1 MSVLSWDLTQHLVV
15 EASAGTGKTYTISTL
30 VGRLVAEEGLPIRQM
45 LVTTFTEAAASELR
59 HRIRSRLLEMARED
73 GEYLRSVEGAQ
84 RAERME
90 RLLRAAHDLDQATIS
105 TIHGFCRRVL
115 AELPFEANVDMGRTL
130 VEDAAQLREAALA
143 DAWARLAATRAPAV
157 SASAASALAQSVMQH
172 LELPVVPALG
182 ARGEAGA
189 PDPEAAVAALLKEAA
204 VMASALPLQQMTEHL
219 MASRTSC
226 KDLKRLM
233 QILDLPEAGGERLHA
248 LHAWLQALHADYPD
262 DAFETALAKATPVKH
277 ASLRDAYAA
286 HGRAIMQQAR
296 ALEALERQ
304 QVDAARVQLAHEFRA
319 ALEARRRREGVM
331 TFHDMLLDVHAALRG
346 PAATA
351 LQQAVRQ
358 RYKVVLVDEFQDTD
372 AVQCQIFRQLFEG
385 SECRVCFIG
394 DPKQSIYLFRGA
406 DLEMYMEA
414 TRPPAF
420 QGATQ
425 TLDTSWRTDRPLL
438 DAVDALLSVD
448 GTLGGA
454 AGKMQGIALQRLKAR
469 HQEPRLVGPDGA
481 GASGLRVLYQP
492 PPAEDEQDDAGE
504 LKEFEMLER
513 VAECIRQE
521 LSAGLRVKGEHGDR
535 PLGPGDC
542 AVLMNRNRGVD
553 MMQAA
558 LRRKGIPTVSRTQ
571 QSVWDTTEADELA
584 RVLGAVAEPSSVRR
598 RRAAAATEVAG
609 VDAQA
614 LILRDA
620 EADAAVASWVLAMR
634 AALEQGGPVPWVRQ
648 LLDGSALPGKEPAR
662 VRLLSR
668 PGGERSVTNLLHL
681 AEMLGDAWRTGVRTA
696 GELADIML
704 AARTDGGPDGEGA
717 ETSLQRVE
725 SDGAAVEVLTM
736 HRAKGLEWPVVWL
749 PSYAVGKW
757 TGTARPDAAYPMGSG
772 ADRVLAVAGAERDL
786 AEDEFLD
793 RSDTEKF
800 RVLYVALT
808 RARHRCNVVWA
819 SASGQGNAASPLAQV
834 LHGRAAADRASA
846 IADAK
851 AALKDGGVM
860 LRDLQELHAR
870 ATADGRAGVVVVERL
885 PQARTERWKPTKQSP
900 HLVDALDV
908 SQPLP
913 AAARTTSFSGL
924 TAGAHESFGEH
935 RVRVDDAQQGESAGG
950 VAAAA
955 LAPLLSRRTLP
966 AGPAYGDLVH
976 RILQEGLQDGL
987 HEAVEAG
994 AQGGV
999 RGGAQAGGTAG
1010 SARFAA
1016 MVERLCAADGGA
1028 CDAPTLAEGLRSM
1041 AQQRL
1046 LAEPVRGVDTG
1057 AATLSELTA
1066 SGARAEL
1073 AFLLPA
1079 GGPRPVTVAALAKA
1093 FEQGDEWTAQ
1103 YAPLCAQLDAPALRG
1118 HLVGFI
1124 DLVCCWQGRW
1134 FVLDYKTNA
1143 LGTTVEAFTPE
1154 RIQESMLSSHYVL
1167 QYHLYVLAVHRW
1179 LRTRV
1184 PGYRYGTHFGGA
1196 LYLYVR
1202 AMGQGLPAGSGVFA
1216 HRPTQALVE
1225 QMDQLFRGGDA

>member
-1 MSVLSWDLTQHLVV
+1 MSVLTWDLAQNLVV

-59 HRIRSRLLEMARED
+59 HRIRSRLLEMARD
-73 GEYLRSVEGAQ
+73 DSDYLRSADAAQ
-84 RAERME
+84 RAERVE
-90 RLLRAAHDLDQATIS
+90 RLQRAAHDLDQATIS

-143 DAWARLAATRAPAV
+143 DAWARIAARRAPALD
-157 SASAASALAQSVMQH
+157 AAAASALAKSVMQH
-172 LELPVVPALG
+172 LELPVVPAG
-182 ARGEAGA
+182 GGSDASGQA
-189 PDPEAAVAALLKEAA
+189 DPQEAVAALVQEAA
-204 VMASALPLQQMTEHL
+204 AAARGLPLQQMTERL
-219 MASRTSC
+219 MANRRCC
-226 KDLKRLM
+226 KDLKQLM
-233 QILDLPEAGGERLHA
+233 QKLDMPEAGGERQRAVHAWLLA
-248 LHAWLQALHADYPD
+248 LHATYPGD
-262 DAFETALAKATPVKH
+262 EFVQDLVKATPVKH
-277 ASLRDAYAA
+277 ASHRDAHAA
-286 HGRAIMQQAR
+286 IGQAIMDRVR
-296 ALEALERQ
+296 ALVALEQQ

-331 TFHDMLLDVHAALRG
+331 TFQDMLLDVHAALRG
-346 PAATA
+346 PAAAA

-372 AVQCQIFRQLFEG
+372 AVQCQIFRELFEG
-385 SECRVCFIG
+385 GECRVCFIG

-406 DLEMYMEA
+406 DLEMYLEA

-420 QGATQ
+420 RGTTQ

-438 DAVDALLSVD
+438 DAVDALLSVE
-448 GTLGGA
+448 GRLGGP
-454 AGKMQGIALQRLKAR
+454 AGKMPDIALQRLNAR
-469 HQEPRLVGPDGA
+469 HQEARLLGPDGK
-481 GASGLRVLYQP
+481 GASALRVLYQP
-492 PPAEDEQDDAGE
+492 PPAQDDEDDAGE
-504 LKEFEMLER
+504 LSEFEMLER
-513 VAECIRQE
+513 VAESIRLE
-521 LSAGLRVKGEHGDR
+521 LAAGLRVKDGHRER
-535 PLGPGDC
+535 SVGPGDF
-542 AVLMNRNRGVD
+542 AVLMRRNRSVD

-558 LRRKGIPTVSRTQ
+558 LRRKGIPSVSRTQ
-571 QSVWDTTEADELA
+571 ESVWDTTEADELA

-609 VDAQA
+609 VNAEA
-614 LILRDA
+614 LIARDPK
-620 EADAAVASWVLAMR
+620 ADAAVATWVLAMR

-648 LLDGSALPGKEPAR
+648 LLDGSALPGLEPAR

-668 PGGERSVTNLLHL
+668 MGGERSVTNLLHL

-717 ETSLQRVE
+717 EPNLQRVE

-749 PSYAVGKW
+749 PSYAVGRW
-757 TGTARPDAAYPMGSG
+757 SGTPRPDDAFPAGTG
-772 ADRVLAVAGAERDL
+772 AERVLAVAGTLRDDAEQ
-786 AEDEFLD
+786 EHVD
-793 RSDTEKF
+793 RSATEQF

-834 LHGRAAADRASA
+834 LHGRQAADRDSA
-846 IADAK
+846 IAHAK
-851 AALKDGGVM
+851 AALKDPGAM
-860 LRDLQELHAR
+860 LRDLQALQAR
-870 ATADGRAGVVVVERL
+870 ASQDGRAGAVVIERL
-885 PQARTERWKPTKQSP
+885 PQATAERWTPASAAP
-900 HLVDALDV
+900 RLVSALNV

-913 AAARTTSFSGL
+913 SAARTTSFSGL
-924 TAGAHESFGEH
+924 TAGAHEAFGEL
-935 RVRVDDAQQGESAGG
+935 RVRVDDAQQGEAAGG
-950 VAAAA
+950 AGTAA

-976 RILQEGLQDGL
+976 RILQDGLQDGL
-987 HEAVEAG
+987 
-994 AQGGV
+994 
-999 RGGAQAGGTAG
+999 GTAG
-1010 SARFAA
+1010 AAGAAGAARFAA

-1028 CDAPTLAEGLRSM
+1028 CDAPALAAGLRSM

-1046 LAEPVRGVDTG
+1046 LAGPVRGVDTG
-1057 AATLSELTA
+1057 AATLAKLAA

-1079 GGPRPVTVAALAKA
+1079 GGERPVTVAALASA
-1093 FEQGDEWTAQ
+1093 FRQGDEWTAR

-1184 PGYRYGTHFGGA
+1184 PGYSYATHFGGA

-1202 AMGQGLPAGSGVFA
+1202 AMGEGLPAGSGVFA
-1216 HRPTQALVE
+1216 HRPTEALVE
-1225 QMDQLFRGGDA
+1225 QMDQMFRGGGA

>member
-1 MSVLSWDLTQHLVV
+1 MSVLSWDLAQHLVV

-73 GEYLRSVEGAQ
+73 GEYLRNVDGAK

-90 RLLRAAHDLDQATIS
+90 RLQRAAHNLDQATIS

-143 DAWARLAATRAPAV
+143 DAWARMAATRAPAL
-157 SASAASALAQSVMQH
+157 SASAASELAQSVMQH
-172 LELPVVPALG
+172 LELTMVPALG
-182 ARGEAGA
+182 ARGAAEA
-189 PDPEAAVAALLKEAA
+189 PDPQAAVTALLKEAA
-204 VMASALPLQQMTEHL
+204 ATAGELPLQQMTERL
-219 MASRTSC
+219 MASRRCC

-233 QILDLPEAGGERLHA
+233 QILVLPETGGQRLDA
-248 LHAWLQALHADYPD
+248 LHGWLQDLHIDYPED
-262 DAFETALAKATPVKH
+262 DFESDLVKATPVKH
-277 ASLRDAYAA
+277 ASLREAHAA
-286 HGRAIMQQAR
+286 HGRAMMQHAR
-296 ALEALERQ
+296 ALEELERQ
-304 QVDAARVQLAHEFRA
+304 QVDAERVLLAHEFGA

-346 PAATA
+346 PAAAA

-406 DLEMYMEA
+406 DLEMYLEA
-414 TRPPAF
+414 TRPPGF

-438 DAVDALLSVD
+438 DAVDALLSVN
-448 GTLGGA
+448 GRLGGA
-454 AGKMQGIALQRLKAR
+454 AGQMPGITLQRLKAR
-469 HQEPRLVGPDGA
+469 YQEPRLIGPDGA

-492 PPAEDEQDDAGE
+492 PGEDVQDDAGE

-521 LSAGLRVKGEHGDR
+521 LSAGLRVKGEHADR
-535 PLGPGDC
+535 PIGPGDC

-634 AALEQGGPVPWVRQ
+634 AALEQGGPVPWVRH
-648 LLDGSALPGKEPAR
+648 LLDGSALPGSEPAR

-757 TGTARPDAAYPMGSG
+757 AGMPRSGAAFPMGSG
-772 ADRVLAVAGAERDL
+772 TERVLAVAGQERDK
-786 AEDEFLD
+786 AEKESLD

-800 RVLYVALT
+800 RLLYVALT

-834 LHGRAAADRASA
+834 LHGRQAADRAGA
-846 IADAK
+846 IADAR
-851 AALKDGGVM
+851 AALKDAGVM

-870 ATADGRAGVVVVERL
+870 ATQEGRAGVVVVERL
-885 PQARTERWKPTKQSP
+885 AQAKAERWKPAKESP
-900 HLVDALDV
+900 HLVGASDV

-935 RVRVDDAQQGESAGG
+935 RVRVDDAQQGEAAGG

-976 RILQEGLQDGL
+976 RILQEGLEDGL
-987 HEAVEAG
+987 GH
-994 AQGGV
+994 
-999 RGGAQAGGTAG
+999 GGAAH
-1010 SARFAA
+1010 FAA

-1028 CDAPTLAEGLRSM
+1028 CDAPTLAAGLRSM

-1046 LAEPVRGVDTG
+1046 LAEPVRGVNTG
-1057 AATLSELTA
+1057 TATLAELTA

-1079 GGPRPVTVAALAKA
+1079 GGARPVTVAALAKA
-1093 FEQGDEWTAQ
+1093 FEQGDAWTAR

-1184 PGYRYGTHFGGA
+1184 PGYRYDTHFGGA

-1202 AMGQGLPAGSGVFA
+1202 AMGEGLPAGSGVFA
-1216 HRPTQALVE
+1216 HRPTNALVE
-1225 QMDQLFRGGDA
+1225 QMDQMFRGGEA